1 MKNFWCSK
9 LLILLMVI
17 SAGCGTVR
25 ADVFSLFPFQSGG
38 AASGVDNALHSSE
51 LWTEEVEINGHR
63 LDLQVALVGKD
74 LNQAVRDLR
83 GLYKNG
89 AAAMNSNSL
98 LFEVPLASGARR
110 RYFLVELKGMI
121 PVLQFSLMLPA
132 GFNRNKNT
140 VWPSELPLPPGAQ
153 ARTVMRLP
161 KRESVYGQFDSPFP
175 SSQALVDMARRLE
188 GSGWKSM
195 GQESRS
201 SRQAAGEIFL
211 HENGRRIMILSV
223 RDVPSGSG
231 STGSV
236 YLRKIS
242 GK

>member
-1 MKNFWCSK
+1 MENRWFAV
-9 LLILLMVI
+9 LLILLL
-17 SAGCGTVR
+17 SFWCGRSR

-38 AASGVDNALHSSE
+38 SASGVDNALHSSE
-51 LWTEEVEINGHR
+51 LWSEEVEINGRR
-63 LDLQVALVGKD
+63 LDLQVALVNQD

-89 AAAMNSNSL
+89 SAAMNSNSL

-110 RYFLVELKGMI
+110 RYFLIELRGMI
-121 PVLQFSLMLPA
+121 PTLQFSLILPA
-132 GFNRNKNT
+132 GFGRNKNA

-153 ARTVMRLP
+153 PRTVMRLP
-161 KRESVYGQFDSPFP
+161 KRNSVYGLFDSPFP
-175 SSQALVDMARRLE
+175 PQQSLADLARRLE

-201 SRQAAGEIFL
+201 SRQASGEIFL
-211 HENGRRIMILSV
+211 HEKGRRIMVISV
-223 RDVPSGSG
+223 RNAPSGSG
-231 STGSV
+231 SSGSV

>member
-1 MKNFWCSK
+1 MKNFWRSN
-9 LLILLMVI
+9 LLILLI
-17 SAGCGTVR
+17 AACGPVQ

-38 AASGVDNALHSSE
+38 PVSSVDNALHGSE

-83 GLYKNG
+83 GLYKSG
-89 AAAMNSNSL
+89 AAARNSNSL

-121 PVLQFSLMLPA
+121 PTLQFSLILPA
-132 GFNRNKNT
+132 GFKANKSA
-140 VWPSELPLPPGAQ
+140 VWPSELPLPPGAH

-161 KRESVYGQFDSPFP
+161 KRNSVYGLFDSPFP
-175 SSQALVDMARRLE
+175 ASQSLVDMARRLE
-188 GSGWKSM
+188 GNGWKSM

-201 SRQAAGEIFL
+201 SRQASGEIFL
-211 HENGRRIMILSV
+211 RENGRQIMVISV
-223 RDVPSGSG
+223 QDPASGSG
-231 STGSV
+231 SSGSV

>member
-1 MKNFWCSK
+1 MNKFWRSK
-9 LLILLMVI
+9 LLILLLGAV
-17 SAGCGTVR
+17 CGPVQ

-38 AASGVDNALHSSE
+38 TASGVDNALHSSE
-51 LWTEEVEINGHR
+51 LWTEDVEINDHR
-63 LDLQVALVGKD
+63 LDLQVALVGKN

-89 AAAMNSNSL
+89 TAAMNSNSF

-121 PVLQFSLMLPA
+121 PTLQFSLILPA
-132 GFNRNKNT
+132 GFKANKRA

-153 ARTVMRLP
+153 ARTVMLLP
-161 KRESVYGQFDSPFP
+161 KRNSVYGLFDSPFP
-175 SSQALVDMARRLE
+175 ASQSLADMARRLE

-201 SRQAAGEIFL
+201 SRQASGEVFL
-211 HENGRRIMILSV
+211 QENGRQIMVISV
-223 RDVPSGSG
+223 QDSASGRG

-242 GK
+242 GR